1 VFPKLA
7 GASLPAIALLAACAS
22 TAPPSSETA
31 AAPGAVRVDRI
42 TVHGASL
49 EGNLLGEAV
58 DRNVIVY
65 LPPSYDSAP
74 RRRYPVVYFL
84 HGYFLDP
91 EGYHE
96 AMRFPGT
103 IEAAFANGAREVIV
117 VLPNGDSQF
126 NGSMYSSSIATGD
139 WETFIA
145 EDLVGHIDANY
156 RTIPERAS
164 RGLSGHSM
172 GGYGTLRIGMKRPDV
187 FSSLYAMSSCCLD
200 ARGVAPGDENLP
212 GVATVAEVD
221 ALGIGAT
228 TYAASAAW
236 APNPDKPP
244 FYVDFPVENGQPRP
258 DVIARYAA
266 NAPNVMLEQHVPA
279 LRRYEAIA
287 LDIGDQD
294 FLKSGN
300 DEMDALMTS
309 RGVAHSY
316 EIYEGDHTNRVWERF
331 QDEVLP
337 FFAEH
342 LDVE

>member
-1 VFPKLA
+1 MTIKFPSALA
-7 GASLPAIALLAACAS
+7 VAAFALAACVA
-22 TAPPSSETA
+22 TPSPE
-31 AAPGAVRVDRI
+31 PGASAGVRMDRFV
-42 TVHGASL
+42 VHGASL

-58 DRNVIVY
+58 DREVLVY
-65 LPPSYDSAP
+65 LPPSYDSSP

-84 HGYFLDP
+84 HGYFLDHD
-91 EGYHE
+91 GYHG

-103 IEAAFANGAREVIV
+103 IETAFAQGAGEMIV
-117 VLPNGDSQF
+117 VMPDGDSQF

-139 WETFIA
+139 FEGFIA

-156 RTIPERAS
+156 RTIADRES

-187 FSSLYAMSSCCLD
+187 FSNLYAMSSCCLE
-200 ARGVAPGDENLP
+200 ARGAGPGDETLP
-212 GVATVAEVD
+212 NVATVAEVD

-244 FYVDFPVENGQPRP
+244 FYVDFPIENGQTRL

-266 NAPNVMLEQHVPA
+266 NAPNVMLEQYVPA
-279 LRRYEAIA
+279 LQSYEAIA

-294 FLKSGN
+294 FLIAGN
-300 DEMDALMTS
+300 TEMDALMTS

-331 QDEVLP
+331 QDNVLP
-337 FFAEH
+337 FFSEH
-342 LDVE
+342 LEGAGN

>member
-1 VFPKLA
+1 MLKLTARALAAAGVLA
-7 GASLPAIALLAACAS
+7 GLAACA
-22 TAPPSSETA
+22 TTPPAEPGA
-31 AAPGAVRVDRI
+31 EGAVRVDRI

-58 DRNVIVY
+58 DREVLVY

-84 HGYFLDP
+84 HGYFLNHD
-91 EGYHE
+91 GYNG

-103 IEAAFANGAREVIV
+103 IETGFAQGAREVIV
-117 VLPNGDSQF
+117 VLPDGDSQF

-139 WETFIA
+139 FESFIA
-145 EDLVGHIDANY
+145 EDLVSHIDANY
-156 RTIPERAS
+156 RTIAERES

-200 ARGVAPGDENLP
+200 VRGVAPGDENLP
-212 GVATVAEVD
+212 SVATVAEVD

-236 APNPDKPP
+236 APNPAKPP

-258 DVIARYAA
+258 DVLARYAA
-266 NAPNVMLEQHVPA
+266 NAPNAMLDQYA
-279 LRRYEAIA
+279 ASLKTYEAIA

-294 FLKSGN
+294 FLMAGN
-300 DEMDALMTS
+300 REMDALMTS
-309 RGVAHSY
+309 RGIAHSY

-331 QDEVLP
+331 QDHVLA
-337 FFAEH
+337 FFSEH
-342 LDVE
+342 LDF